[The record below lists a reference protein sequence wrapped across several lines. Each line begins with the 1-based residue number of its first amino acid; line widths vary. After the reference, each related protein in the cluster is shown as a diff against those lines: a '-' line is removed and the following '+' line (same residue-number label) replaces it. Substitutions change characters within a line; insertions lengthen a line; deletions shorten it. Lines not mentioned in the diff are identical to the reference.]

1 MDYNPFKPM
10 TRREEDTM
18 SFIDSR
24 DPIYKTM
31 TAKEQEAYD
40 KLPLEEKEYQR
51 YVFRMR
57 IFPPYDQ
64 KILTREEF
72 YERFQSARFLSTIK
86 SE

>member
-1 MDYNPFKPM
+1 
-10 TRREEDTM
+10 M
-18 SFIDSR
+18 SFMDSH
-24 DPIYKTM
+24 DPIYRTM
-31 TAKEQEAYD
+31 TAAEQEAHD

-72 YERFQSARFLSTIK
+72 YEKFKKDLSSASGPPAATPSRTTS
-86 SE
+86 